1 MTGFFSPSVI
11 CFTKHAIL
19 HKSAISAAPSLEH
32 LSITMS
38 DSSILLAHGRKL
50 GSQHWFSQVASL
62 FSAASLFWLK
72 FRGAET
78 REQPFVFHLRART
91 TLLSRAQ
98 SYENRTDRHAL
109 AQCMAGGF
117 LSDLIPLTDR
127 IFSTLVMR
135 FYLWIWEKSQHS
147 LGLLRF

>member
-1 MTGFFSPSVI
+1 MTVFFSHSVI

-32 LSITMS
+32 LSIIMPDT
-38 DSSILLAHGRKL
+38 SILLAWPKNLDHST
-50 GSQHWFSQVASL
+50 GSPRLPHFSLLLLYSD
-62 FSAASLFWLK
+62 SSS
-72 FRGAET
+72 E
-78 REQPFVFHLRART
+78 EQKPGSNPLSFICVPST

-127 IFSTLVMR
+127 IFSAGDE
-135 FYLWIWEKSQHS
+135 FYLWI
-147 LGLLRF
+147 